1 MQKSNGYKTRQYHPI
16 SRNDIALFSL
26 RRPRH
31 GQLHGSE
38 HVFNKDAVSRCR
50 IIDQNVRH
58 STYKLSVLDNGRAR
72 HECGQVGTTV
82 FYKIFIKLAHRL
94 GGGALFLSVLI
105 NL

>member
-1 MQKSNGYKTRQYHPI
+1 MGYRA
-16 SRNDIALFSL
+16 D
-26 RRPRH
+26 
-31 GQLHGSE
+31 QL
-38 HVFNKDAVSRCR
+38 AVLY
-50 IIDQNVRH
+50 D
-58 STYKLSVLDNGRAR
+58 GGAR